1 MPAKANLTDDE
12 LREYVAQ
19 HPDAK
24 LAEMCRHY
32 GWNKDR
38 LATRLKRIGLS
49 LPGDSGKLGGT
60 PPGVGRERTD
70 NKTIRIAEDPTQKPW
85 QEPVPGEL
93 PFPRD
98 MLEAAVKEFRGFTP
112 EQAAK
117 YGYLGPLA
125 GLLKHRQDQIL
136 AWKDYSAQLKGQ
148 VSRLS
153 SLRTSDQ
160 TRLRNLEYQLKCENE
175 EDQKRDARVA
185 TANKQMDTSAQQLKS
200 ANDRCGELQSRVTKL
215 ETEVVEAR
223 EHRKQELETT
233 FSPEAMQTAETIAK
247 MHARSPILKER
258 FHSSSAAGA
267 AALHLLETLPTEVAT
282 YSEVINKLNSE
293 RRQYEEAAVRLSD
306 CLDRIRLRQEF
317 ITRMEKEIASV
328 LKGEA
333 PSPFAGLGVFA
344 AAAVPILFGSNPPPA
359 LLSDKQVWELIE
371 RFDRGIA
378 VDAIAVQYRHAK
390 LDVDSYL
397 RKTAPVAS
405 RTAQPASTD

>member
-112 EQAAK
+112 EQAAR

-293 RRQYEEAAVRLSD
+293 RRQYRGGGRSF
-306 CLDRIRLRQEF
+306 IRLPRSNSPPAGVHHPNGEGDCERLEGRGTLSVCGVGSLRGSRGAHSIWF
-317 ITRMEKEIASV
+317 ESPAS
-328 LKGEA
+328 
-333 PSPFAGLGVFA
+333 PSLGQAGLGA
-344 AAAVPILFGSNPPPA
+344 NRTIRP
-359 LLSDKQVWELIE
+359 
-371 RFDRGIA
+371 RDRGGR
-378 VDAIAVQYRHAK
+378 DCGTVQARQA
-390 LDVDSYL
+390 
-397 RKTAPVAS
+397 R
-405 RTAQPASTD
+405 R